1 MRNTATRTLSTEG
14 LAFLED
20 ERMRAALTAIA
31 ASVGV
36 TPEEY
41 LLRFEEILS
50 ERPEA
55 ILGIFEGSNKHS
67 EKMRDGDFS
76 VRHANVTAD
85 QLYRNGRNEFHNKSI
100 Q

>member
-1 MRNTATRTLSTEG
+1 MRNTATRTLSAEG

-20 ERMRAALTAIA
+20 ERMRAALTVIA

-41 LLRFEEILS
+41 LLRFEEVMS

-55 ILGIFEGSNKHS
+55 ILGIFEGQK
-67 EKMRDGDFS
+67 RF
-76 VRHANVTAD
+76 A
-85 QLYRNGRNEFHNKSI
+85 Q
-100 Q
+100 